1 MEPALFRGALKVCI
15 FLAVFILLSA
25 CSPTLNWRTVQSPEQ
40 GYNALFPGKPDK
52 LERRIPYQEQEF
64 LQTLEAV
71 KVEDD
76 IYSISAIQLTATQD
90 VLAPKL
96 ISQLQSNLVDR
107 AKASGGSVTIE
118 DSFYQ
123 TADHHR
129 LPSKDYFIA
138 FKSNE
143 KFQQVMRVRWI
154 TRSMGN
160 GSLWIYQISVLHAGS
175 NVDNAKVFLSQEA
188 YANFFSEFYPE

>member
-1 MEPALFRGALKVCI
+1 
-15 FLAVFILLSA
+15 
-25 CSPTLNWRTVQSPEQ
+25 VQSPEQ

-52 LERRIPYQEQEF
+52 LERRIPYQDQEF

-118 DSFYQ
+118 NSFYQ